1 MDPDEKIDCL
11 CSLYNY
17 CTVDSCISIKYNLNK
32 LIIKEKEKKKKKI
45 RANIRTNK
53 ENEDNS

>member
-32 LIIKEKEKKKKKI
+32 LIIKEKEKKKRK
-45 RANIRTNK
+45 
-53 ENEDNS
+53 